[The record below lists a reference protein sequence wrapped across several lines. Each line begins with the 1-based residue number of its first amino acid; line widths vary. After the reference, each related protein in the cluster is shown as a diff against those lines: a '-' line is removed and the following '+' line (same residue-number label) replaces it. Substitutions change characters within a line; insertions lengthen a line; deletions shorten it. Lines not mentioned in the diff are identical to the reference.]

1 MRLPAT
7 NLSLMLLEL
16 RGSEF
21 PLTRLELALSC
32 PFQTT
37 QDPSGLY
44 NVKEDDKVPVLCIGE
59 KWGAIEPL
67 FEQCSGLIG
76 DHPFGIALIPSG
88 DIMAARRLGELG
100 VRNVVGYSETTDGFQ
115 SSLIQDIL
123 SLARDPNRWPS
134 SRSTRK
140 PRTEKR
146 AVIFADEKSKSMLEL
161 VRRLAGFDVSTLLSG
176 ESGVGK
182 EVVAKILHDQSP
194 RRSRPFIALNCAA
207 IPENLVESILF
218 GHVKG
223 AFTGAHQDQEGVFEQ
238 AHGGVLFLDEV
249 GELPLHTQP
258 KLLRVIQEQKLCRV
272 GGSKSLDIDVRVVS
286 ATNRDLNIMVSN
298 REFRQDLL
306 YRLNSFHL
314 SIPPLRDRPLDLE
327 ALAVH
332 FSGSNACAGR
342 VMQLSPDAL
351 RCLLAHDW
359 PGNVREL
366 ENVISRAKVVADTNI
381 ICEEHIL
388 LDASVSSLPTSQTD
402 LEISRK
408 VAPQVADSL
417 ANTKESA
424 EWLAIQ
430 DALATTSSKAD
441 AAKALGI
448 SPRTLRHKIQKQNE
462 RGDQLQRKML

>member
-1 MRLPAT
+1 MRLPTT

-21 PLTRLELALSC
+21 PLKSLELALSC
-32 PFQTT
+32 SFQTT
-37 QDPSGLY
+37 QDPSGLD
-44 NVKEDDKVPVLCIGE
+44 NLNEDRVPVLCIGGR
-59 KWGAIEPL
+59 WDAAGPL
-67 FEQCSGLIG
+67 FDQCAELIG
-76 DHPFGIALIPSG
+76 EHPFGIALIPSG

-100 VRNVVGYSETTDGFQ
+100 VRKVVGYSETTDGFQ
-115 SSLIQDIL
+115 SSLVNDIL
-123 SLARDPNRWPS
+123 SFPKDPDRRPS

-140 PRTEKR
+140 SGNDKR

-194 RRSRPFIALNCAA
+194 RMSRPFIALNCAA

-258 KLLRVIQEQKLCRV
+258 KLLRVIQEQKLRRV
-272 GGSKSLDIDVRVVS
+272 GGSKSIDIDVRVVS
-286 ATNRDLNIMVSN
+286 ATNRDLNIMVSSG
-298 REFRQDLL
+298 EFRQDLL

-332 FSGSNACAGR
+332 FSGSNTCAGR
-342 VMQLSPDAL
+342 VMQLSPAAL
-351 RCLLAHDW
+351 RCLLAYEW

-381 ICEEHIL
+381 ILEEHIL
-388 LDASVSSLPTSQTD
+388 LDACISSLPTGKAD
-402 LEISRK
+402 LEMSRS
-408 VAPQVADSL
+408 VAPQAADSL
-417 ANTKESA
+417 STTKESA

-430 DALATTSSKAD
+430 DALAATDSKAD
-441 AAKALGI
+441 AAKVLGI
-448 SPRTLRHKIQKQNE
+448 SPRTLRHKIQKLNE